1 MEQPLKISFHGVDPT
16 PAIESR
22 IRERAAW
29 LERFNHDIVSCEVA
43 VEAPHRHQRKAV
55 SFTVRV
61 DLVVKG
67 GELVV
72 GGDQA
77 HANGDLY
84 VAIRD
89 AFAAARRQLQEH
101 AQRRRGDVKASAQP
115 PHARVARLFGDD
127 GYGFL
132 ETPDG
137 REIYFH
143 RNSVLNDRFDRLEVG
158 SAVRFAEEQGVN
170 GPQASTVA
178 PV

>member
-29 LERFNHDIVSCEVA
+29 LERFHDGIVSCHVTVEV
-43 VEAPHRHQRKAV
+43 PHRHARKAV
-55 SFTVRV
+55 SFTVRI
-61 DLVVKG
+61 DLAVKG
-67 GELVV
+67 AEIVV
-72 GGDQA
+72 GGDES
-77 HANGDLY
+77 HANVDLY

-89 AFAAARRQLQEH
+89 AFATARRQLQDH
-101 AQRRRGDVKASAQP
+101 VRVRRGEVKVNAHP
-115 PHARVARLFGDD
+115 PHARVARLHDD

-143 RNSVLNDRFDRLEVG
+143 RNSVLNDRFDSLRVG
-158 SAVRFAEEQGVN
+158 AEVRFAEEQGVN
-170 GPQASTVA
+170 GPQASTVT
-178 PV
+178 PL